1 MASSMVSPPVVKARS
16 LSCPNCGGPV
26 EIRGFAH
33 TLNVVCPQC
42 LSVLDASTPELRI
55 LQTFQAAQRVQ
66 PKIPLGARGKIVGTE
81 YEVIGFQ
88 VRGVQGE
95 EYFSWD
101 EYLLFNPYKGFRYL
115 TEYQGH
121 WTVVRTLSA
130 LPEQSRSGMKLAMR
144 MEGQTFM
151 RFDALNARTDYV
163 LGEFPWQARV
173 GDMARCEDY
182 IAPPLMLSSEAT
194 QGEVTW
200 SRAEYVTGKEIWQ
213 AFRLPGSPPYAQGIF
228 ANQPSPYKGTVASA
242 WRLWLWLNVALL
254 AMVLYFSVASAGH
267 EVFQQRYSYSPASA
281 SGAAFVTAP
290 MELKGRDSNVQVG
303 IKTDLDNNWAYF
315 SFALIN
321 EDTGQAFDFAREVS
335 YYHDS
340 DGTDGSPNNS
350 VTIPSIPSGKYYLR
364 VEPEM
369 DRGAAAMNYEL
380 TVRRDVPNHIFF
392 WVAGVFLLIPPIVK
406 TFRSA
411 NFETQRWRESDFAPV
426 LSKIGSSV
434 GSGLLDMVG
443 DD

>member
-1 MASSMVSPPVVKARS
+1 MASSIVTPPVVKPRS

-26 EIRGFAH
+26 EIRGFTH

-42 LSVLDASTPELRI
+42 LTVLDASTPELKI
-55 LQTFQAAQRVQ
+55 LQTFQARQRVQ
-66 PKIPLGARGKIVGTE
+66 PKVPLGSRGRMGGAE

-88 VRGVQGE
+88 VRGVQSD

-121 WTVVRTLSA
+121 WNFVQVLSA
-130 LPEQSRSGMKLAMR
+130 LPETSRSGLKLAMR
-144 MEGQTFM
+144 MEGHNFI

-163 LGEFPWQARV
+163 LGEFPWQVRV
-173 GDMARCEDY
+173 GETARCEDY
-182 IAPPLMLSSEAT
+182 ISPPLMLSSEST
-194 QGEVTW
+194 EGEVTW
-200 SRAEYVTGKEIWQ
+200 SRAEYMSGAEIWQ

-228 ANQPSPYKGTVASA
+228 ANQPSPYKGKVGSA

-254 AMVLYFSVASAGH
+254 AIVLYFSVTSAGH
-267 EVFQQRYSYSPASA
+267 DVFQQRYSFSPVRAA
-281 SGAAFVTAP
+281 DAAFVTSP
-290 MELKGRDSNVQVG
+290 FELRGRDSNVEVE
-303 IKTDLDNNWAYF
+303 IKTNLDNNWAYF

-335 YYHDS
+335 YYRDS
-340 DGTDGSPNNS
+340 DGNEGSPNNN
-350 VTIPSIPSGKYYLR
+350 VIIPAVPSGKYYLR

-369 DRGAAAMNYEL
+369 DRAAVPMNYQL
-380 TVRRDVPNHIFF
+380 IVRRDVANNTFF
-392 WVAGVFLLIPPIVK
+392 WLAGLFLLIPPIVK
-406 TFRSA
+406 TVRASS
-411 NFETQRWRESDFAPV
+411 FETRRWRESDFAPAV
-426 LSKIGSSV
+426 SKIGS
-434 GSGLLDMVG
+434 GLAEMINN